1 MGTKNS
7 RRLLK
12 KISMNVLS
20 YSLLTVK
27 RPPEIL
33 KVWTHP
39 FLSLVRLLIATTV
52 IVVPLCTIFEVAGIG
67 DLAAAE
73 ESMTPRAV
81 VRTRTADQDRN
92 ETVLGKG
99 DLYALVVGVS
109 KHSNPKLCLDFAAKD
124 AKDFADFIQTQTKV
138 FKNTHVKLM
147 TDGEANKREIEKY
160 LFHDLLKAGKDD
172 TIILFFSGHGTSDPA
187 HPDNFYFVTS
197 DADPEYLEA
206 TALNMTGL
214 KFLDRLDSEH
224 VVLITDA
231 CHAGMPVTGKTRS
244 VVAPLEKFMN
254 MFTEASGRVFLA
266 SCKPEELSQEKPD
279 LQNGVFTHFL
289 LQGLK
294 GEADLHRDGIVTV
307 DEAYQYAY
315 ERTKNETKGAQHPT
329 WKVSGSGRFP
339 LSVLGKLEN
348 EIKLD
353 VWFVAQDSRCAN
365 PNCIDPE
372 SESAECK
379 DPLCGDITI
388 ENGSVLYSGQ
398 NFQIGV
404 RPQIASY
411 VYVYQIDTAG
421 NIFKLFPGTDFVD
434 AKNYVDNPLEGGK
447 VYWIPGKERWL
458 RLDKTEGQE
467 KIYVVA
473 SRSRN
478 ALLEDLYN
486 SLQDI
491 GKDGVGSGQSDKI
504 KENMELTLTKMGVE
518 TKTHVKAASS
528 HSAATGPR
536 KERSF
541 EELSHAI
548 ESAGLDAV
556 ESVWFHHKGQK
567 PGR

>member
-1 MGTKNS
+1 MGTENS
-7 RRLLK
+7 SRLLK
-12 KISMNVLS
+12 KISINVLS
-20 YSLLTVK
+20 YDLLAVK
-27 RPPEIL
+27 WPRELIKPAGRLFLGL
-33 KVWTHP
+33 K
-39 FLSLVRLLIATTV
+39 RLLIAMV
-52 IVVPLCTIFEVAGIG
+52 IMVPLSTILAVMAIS
-67 DLAAAE
+67 DPAAAE
-73 ESMTPRAV
+73 ESMKPKAV
-81 VRTRTADQDRN
+81 VRTRPAGQDRN
-92 ETVLGKG
+92 ETALGKG
-99 DLYALVVGVS
+99 DLYALVVGIS
-109 KHSNPKLCLDFAAKD
+109 KYSNPKLCLDFAAKD
-124 AKDFADFIQTQTKV
+124 ARDFADFIQTQNKV
-138 FKNTHVKLM
+138 FKNTNVKLM
-147 TDGEANKREIEKY
+147 IDGEATKREIEKY

-172 TIILFFSGHGTSDPA
+172 TVILFFSGHGTSDAA

-214 KFLDRLDSEH
+214 KFLDRLDSER

-294 GEADLHRDGIVTV
+294 GEADLHRDGVVTV

-339 LSVLGKLEN
+339 LSVLGKLDN

-353 VWFVAQDSRCAN
+353 VWYVAQDSRCSN
-365 PNCIDPE
+365 PDCIDPQ

-379 DPLCGDITI
+379 DPLCGDTTI
-388 ENGSVLYSGQ
+388 ENGSILYSGQ
-398 NFQIGV
+398 NFQIGF
-404 RPQIASY
+404 RPETTSY
-411 VYVYQIDTAG
+411 LYVYQIDTAG
-421 NIFKLFPGTDFVD
+421 NIFKFFPGTDFVD
-434 AKNYVDNPLEGGK
+434 PKNYVDNPLEGGK

-478 ALLEDLYN
+478 ALLEDLYK
-486 SLQDI
+486 SLEDT
-491 GKDGVGSGQSDKI
+491 GKGGVGSKQSEKN
-504 KENMELTLTKMGVE
+504 KKNMELTLRKMGVE
-518 TKTHVKAASS
+518 TKTHAKAAVSS
-528 HSAATGPR
+528 SAAAGAR
-536 KERSF
+536 KELSF

-556 ESVWFHHKGQK
+556 ESVWFHHRGQK
-567 PGR
+567 PER